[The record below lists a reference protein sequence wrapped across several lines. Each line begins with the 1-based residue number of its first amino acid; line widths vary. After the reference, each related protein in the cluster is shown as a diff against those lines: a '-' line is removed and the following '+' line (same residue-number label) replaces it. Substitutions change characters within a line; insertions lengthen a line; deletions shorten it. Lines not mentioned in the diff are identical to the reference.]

1 MPIFK
6 QFQSKA
12 SLRFWLFNFQR
23 PLGGDRIAVKIFLL
37 FLSSEIDIT
46 CWDTDPVVDDE
57 DD

>member
-1 MPIFK
+1 M
-6 QFQSKA
+6 
-12 SLRFWLFNFQR
+12 RFWLFYFQR
-23 PLGGDRIAVKIFLL
+23 PLGGDRIAVKIFPI